1 MYFGNCLFEV
11 FELNF
16 FGFLSI
22 PSMNFHQ
29 EESILDVFT
38 VTDLKCDRLVK
49 LSSENFTSKT
59 ATTIFF
65 VVLFDLLLLRILE

>member
-1 MYFGNCLFEV
+1 
-11 FELNF
+11 
-16 FGFLSI
+16 
-22 PSMNFHQ
+22 MNFHQ